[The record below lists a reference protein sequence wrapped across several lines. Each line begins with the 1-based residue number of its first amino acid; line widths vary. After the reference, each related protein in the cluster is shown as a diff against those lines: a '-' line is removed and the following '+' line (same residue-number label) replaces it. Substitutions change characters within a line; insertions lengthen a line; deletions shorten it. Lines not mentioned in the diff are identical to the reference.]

1 MTTSALP
8 TGKVVKL
15 SVSTS
20 NTTRCPFIN
29 RNSTLTNMVMN
40 WLITVT
46 LTPLAGSTIEAKA
59 MPICTATI

>member
-1 MTTSALP
+1 M
-8 TGKVVKL
+8 VKL

-20 NTTRCPFIN
+20 NTTRWPFIN
-29 RNSTLTNMVMN
+29 RNNTLTSMVMN